1 MNSAGLRNAERQAAC
16 SLLIRQPVAQK
27 GGEQRENG
35 VWFRLSAVWYNNQRV
50 AKDSTEQSS
59 GVLFAP
65 AKAKEN
71 QKLEER
77 LL

>member
-1 MNSAGLRNAERQAAC
+1 
-16 SLLIRQPVAQK
+16 
-27 GGEQRENG
+27 